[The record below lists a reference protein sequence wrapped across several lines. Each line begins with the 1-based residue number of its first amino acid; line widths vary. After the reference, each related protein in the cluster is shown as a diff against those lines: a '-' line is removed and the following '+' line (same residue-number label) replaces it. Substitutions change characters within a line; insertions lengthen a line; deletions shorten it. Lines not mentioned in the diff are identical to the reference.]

1 LADESQIGVLVIDP
15 QMAFIGCFIPRGFF
29 CCLCGCAS
37 GVVYDLTRVAPNSS
51 KEEEKLQGSN
61 QRPAEWRLER
71 CELTTKKEIY
81 STLSRLI

>member
-1 LADESQIGVLVIDP
+1 LLYFSWIFLLLV
-15 QMAFIGCFIPRGFF
+15 QLCAF
-29 CCLCGCAS
+29 
-37 GVVYDLTRVAPNSS
+37 GVVYDVTEDAPNSS

-81 STLSRLI
+81 SILSRLI